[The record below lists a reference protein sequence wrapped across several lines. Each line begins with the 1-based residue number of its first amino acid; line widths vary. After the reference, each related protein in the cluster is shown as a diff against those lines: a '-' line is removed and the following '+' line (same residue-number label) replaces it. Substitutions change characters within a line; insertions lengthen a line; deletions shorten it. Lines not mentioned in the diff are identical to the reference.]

1 RRVHKPHFWL
11 TNKTKAPTAINNAIR
26 TPTTNETA
34 GCRLRLTSS
43 DSSPF
48 CAAPRPNQKRSLS
61 IDPYP
66 VRSLLVGPQG
76 LCDERLAGG
85 RVSGGNGSGL
95 RIPLS
100 CAFAVP
106 YTHVRTAHKV
116 SAAFVTASG
125 ATLMTPD
132 PGAPLG
138 TTHQLGRPCGG

>member
-1 RRVHKPHFWL
+1 MASL
-11 TNKTKAPTAINNAIR
+11 
-26 TPTTNETA
+26 
-34 GCRLRLTSS
+34 
-43 DSSPF
+43 
-48 CAAPRPNQKRSLS
+48 CAQITLWRAC
-61 IDPYP
+61 P
-66 VRSLLVGPQG
+66 VPPPL
-76 LCDERLAGG
+76 
-85 RVSGGNGSGL
+85 VSGGNGSGL

-138 TTHQLGRPCGG
+138 PYQPGRSCGGLVQQDFGDFQKAKHPLGGAGPPAAAVAKGRDVAAGRTAAGDL